1 MKILRP
7 VNPDKR
13 LPAKTKDENYPHFSA
28 SVIVRFV
35 NKNISEQF
43 NALTFAYYNHYNQC
57 WEPALPDD
65 CTFKNHSNIVTE
77 WFEEVEFESL
87 FPDSDA
93 EYFLSKNASNGRIDF
108 SSFHREGQI
117 AAKNYALKKLRS

>member
-28 SVIVRFV
+28 SVIVRFI

-65 CTFKNHSNIVTE
+65 CTFKDHSNTVTE
-77 WFEEVEFESL
+77 WFEEVELDSL
-87 FPDSDA
+87 FPTS
-93 EYFLSKNASNGRIDF
+93 EESYFLANNAANGRIDHT
-108 SSFHREGQI
+108 SMHQEGQT
-117 AAKNYALKKLRS
+117 AAKNHALKILRS